1 MTRLLPILLAA
12 VLLIGGGAYYM
23 SQNSGSVPGVS
34 IAEAQSA
41 DAEVEVE
48 LAPDMVLGDADAPV
62 TVIEYASFTC
72 PHCANFHETVFKELK
87 KNYIDTGK
95 IKFVLRE
102 VYFDRFGLW
111 AGMIARCGGE
121 TRYFGLADKIYTD
134 QKEWI
139 GDGDPGQILNN
150 LRKIGRTAGM
160 TDEQLDACLQD
171 EAMAQSMVAAY
182 QQNATAD
189 EINAT
194 PSFVIDGTTYSNMS
208 YDEFAKLIDEKLAE

>member
-1 MTRLLPILLAA
+1 MTRILPILLAA

-23 SQNSGSVPGVS
+23 SQNNGSVPGVS
-34 IAEAQSA
+34 IAEAQDSDA
-41 DAEVEVE
+41 DVE
-48 LAPDMVLGDADAPV
+48 LAPDMVLGDENAPL

-72 PHCANFHETVFKELK
+72 PHCANFHQTVFKDLK

-95 IKFVLRE
+95 IKFIHRE

-111 AGMIARCGGE
+111 AGMIARCGGD
-121 TRYFGLADKIYTD
+121 TRYFGLTDKVYAD
-134 QKEWI
+134 QKDWI
-139 GDGDPGQILNN
+139 GDGDPSTILDN

-160 TDEQLDACLQD
+160 SDEQMDACLQD

-182 QQNATAD
+182 QQNSTAD

>member
-23 SQNSGSVPGVS
+23 SQNNGSVPGVS
-34 IAEAQSA
+34 IAEAQDA
-41 DAEVEVE
+41 DVE
-48 LAPDMVLGDADAPV
+48 LAPDMVMGDENAPL

-72 PHCANFHETVFKELK
+72 PHCANFHETVFKDLK

-95 IKFVLRE
+95 IKFVHRE

-111 AGMIARCGGE
+111 AGMIARCGGD
-121 TRYFGLADKIYTD
+121 TRYFGLTDMIYSGQQD
-134 QKEWI
+134 WI
-139 GDGDPGQILNN
+139 GDGDPTSILDN

-160 TDEQLDACLQD
+160 NDEQMDACLQD

-194 PSFVIDGTTYSNMS
+194 PSFVIDGETYSNMS
-208 YDEFAKLIDEKLAE
+208 YEDFAKLIDEKLES

>member
-23 SQNSGSVPGVS
+23 SQNNGSVPGISV
-34 IAEAQSA
+34 AEAQDA
-41 DAEVEVE
+41 DVE
-48 LAPDMVLGDADAPV
+48 LAPDMFLGDENAPL

-72 PHCANFHETVFKELK
+72 PHCANFHSTVFKDLK

-95 IKFVLRE
+95 IKFVHRE

-111 AGMIARCGGE
+111 AGMIARCGGD
-121 TRYFGLADKIYTD
+121 TRYFGLTNEIYSG
-134 QKEWI
+134 QKDWI
-139 GDGDPGQILNN
+139 GDGDPTTILDN

-160 TDEQLDACLQD
+160 NDEQMDACLQN
-171 EAMAQSMVAAY
+171 EEMAQSMVAAY
-182 QQNATAD
+182 QKNATAD

-208 YDEFAKLIDEKLAE
+208 YDEFAKLIDEKLGS